1 MLKRPCISGAKRTL
15 GSVRDYVSTNFFNL
29 FWRCAFQ
36 THMEKTKSPFAC
48 EPRVYHTRYFA
59 KKVDPT
65 NQVAF
70 PSYENVRVRYAKE
83 RREERERIQREV
95 AKQKLKN
102 LKSKDERDREISEKR
117 RVKFLFFHEENIDL
131 QAWTD
136 YLPNF
141 KGFNQVSEKVGDI
154 AEKLENMVDGA
165 SSTIEAAKKQ
175 IRALFD
181 SFCQNMPKL
190 LVKAAIISF
199 LLWILERNTPHFL
212 IKVIVAVAAGFFVE
226 GSWKNICEMFSAMLS
241 ARVDNPVVD
250 EVVQLQ
256 AGLETIGFLSRAISL
271 LAVGTAIKNDVKRN
285 GFTDHLVDVVNSKMA
300 IQTRVSAGY
309 EDTLKL
315 IVQLLERGVNVIRG
329 YFSLPAIRFI
339 EMYSKD
345 IDTALHDVMLAER
358 AEMQGGCAPTVTARL
373 SKLLHLHHTIRKYQE
388 TYRFEPALNREFESA
403 VRTLQRLITPLRA
416 LAGEGTGYKPLPL
429 SLVMYGAPGVGKTL
443 MVQALVNALM
453 VQSGEIS
460 MEKAIDAARLI
471 FVKPFNTEY
480 MDGYCGQPVYLMYDY
495 MLRKATANDGGNGFT
510 DLMTFYSCFTTLCN
524 MAACDN
530 KGMFPFSSKVIM
542 MTTNLQSPGQA
553 GANELLLCPQA
564 LVRRVDVHYEVS
576 VKPEYRLPDSNK
588 LDYYKFQQELAKCAK
603 DNVLTLFPWHI
614 WELFPASWAPGVNFP
629 EPKPGTGM
637 PFIKLILESVQILKE
652 RATSHINSME
662 MCDAMLKASPASD
675 EAIDEMRRAVG
686 LQAGDCPD
694 TVDMLPVPE
703 VDPLVEDWISEAAKQ
718 EAFDGDFNSD
728 ILETASGHIRV
739 RPPDRFDEL
748 VYAASVADTIDPGDE
763 VKPFGSRIHSF
774 IKEKLKFILHCVRQ
788 FFTFVSTFMRTTVAV
803 FAPLAF
809 VFFLSYALIKLL
821 VDMIKALF
829 RFIKGLFGFDVEQQS
844 NLVTSNA
851 VKVVTF
857 QSQNAEA
864 ACVKVFKNTY
874 KLIIGENDCFVLGQV
889 LFLQRDYVCFPG
901 HYVGKIEEAI
911 ADTKIFRDTR
921 ATLKNLYK
929 PGDDID
935 LTVAEFL
942 KWPRVSV
949 DGADLCIAKTKL
961 LSYKSRI
968 THLIL
973 KESDLRSVS
982 GMQMRMDSGDLRPV
996 GCQRSDPLVHTTT
1009 TVFGK
1014 YDTGRLRMGSG
1025 KLCIDHNRWFVYKAA
1040 TRSGDCGGVLSI
1052 TNGGSFSNRVVC
1064 GLHVGGRPSY
1074 QEGYA
1079 QVLTQE
1085 LVEPYLQR
1093 LARDYGDPVI
1103 DELDYARTVLEAGLE
1118 VPVKFQVVEEH
1129 NMPIGKDV
1137 PFHGV
1142 TVDRQGEAITVET
1155 VRKDMG
1161 SFECSGMI
1169 TCPISMPV
1177 RTNLVPTVLFEDKA
1191 FEELVPEYTSKPVR
1205 LSPYYADGEKICP
1218 MVEALKPYSVPPM
1231 AIDTASFNSAVFVAM
1246 RPFSACTTT
1255 TRGDVWSVE
1264 EAVVGR
1270 SGVASIPRKTSVGL
1284 PLCVE
1289 HKDKTF
1295 IVGNSEDYDV
1305 SGPKFSKFKQE
1316 IVNLQSLLKEG
1327 KRPWFVVRGF
1337 LKDEVRAPG
1346 KAARYISGTAIHYY
1360 VLCRMYFGE
1369 IVASALSKYREHGMC
1384 TGINPYADWEWL
1396 HNFILRPGNKVWDG
1410 DFKGF
1415 DSSEQPQMLWA
1426 CLQFINSWYHYR
1438 GASEEDNKVRT
1449 ILFLDL
1455 VKSRHVVGEGAL
1467 STHVVEWQKSLPS
1480 GHFLTGFINSMVSM
1494 SCLVYAY
1501 VKLTGTY
1508 DFWDNCS
1515 AATQG
1520 DDNLC
1525 CASDSVIDRFNQVT
1539 VAKVLAEDFRMTYT
1553 AGRKGEELKPYVGI
1567 DDVIFLQRKFKRVDG
1582 KIVGPIRLQSCLCN
1596 MYWVNKGD
1604 YKYTRETLCGMAENN
1619 LCELSLHGKEVF
1631 LKGVSL
1637 LMPYLKRYSYVPLLD
1652 VSDHR
1657 AYFAF
1662 TAERDSPGF

>member
-1 MLKRPCISGAKRTL
+1 MDKQQTFVHAPVQGTPCSGFLLRKRNEISK
-15 GSVRDYVSTNFFNL
+15 
-29 FWRCAFQ
+29 
-36 THMEKTKSPFAC
+36 KSPLAC
-48 EPRVYHTRYFA
+48 EPRVYHCRYVSTKVRFEQVPCSYSSEQW
-59 KKVDPT
+59 KK
-65 NQVAF
+65 
-70 PSYENVRVRYAKE
+70 
-83 RREERERIQREV
+83 REEKLRRRAIREEIQREC
-95 AKQKLKN
+95 AKQKLKFMRT
-102 LKSKDERDREISEKR
+102 KQERAQEVVER
-117 RVKFLFFHEENIDL
+117 RRAKFLLHYEEDIDL

-136 YLPNF
+136 YIPNF

-154 AEKLENMVDGA
+154 ADKLENIVDGA
-165 SSTIEAAKKQ
+165 ASTIDVAKTQ
-175 IRALFD
+175 IKALFD
-181 SFCQNMPKL
+181 SFCQNMPRL
-190 LVKAAIISF
+190 LVKAAILSF

-212 IKVIVAVAAGFFVE
+212 VKVVVTVASGFFVE
-226 GSWKNICEMFSAMLS
+226 ASWKTICDMFSGIVS
-241 ARVDNPVVD
+241 TRIDNPVIN
-250 EVVQLQ
+250 EVIQLQ
-256 AGLETIGFLSRAISL
+256 SGLEIIGFLSRAVSL

-285 GFTDHLVDVVNSKMA
+285 GFSDHLVEVVSNKMA
-300 IQTRVSAGY
+300 MQTRVSAGY

-315 IVQLLERGVNVIRG
+315 VIQLLERGVNVIRS
-329 YFSLPAIRFI
+329 YFSLPAMRFI
-339 EMYSKD
+339 EMYSKE
-345 IDTALHDVMLAER
+345 IDTALHEVILLEQG
-358 AEMQGGCAPTVTARL
+358 EMNGGCAPTVSARL
-373 SKLLHLHHTIRKYQE
+373 SKLLHLYHTIRKYQE
-388 TYRFEPALNREFESA
+388 IYRWEPALNREFESA
-403 VRTLQRLITPLRA
+403 IRTLQKLITPLRA

-460 MEKAIDAARLI
+460 MAQAIDAARLI

-480 MDGYCGQPVYLMYDY
+480 MDGYCGQPVYLMDDY
-495 MLRKATANDGGNGFT
+495 MLKKATANDGGNGFT

-564 LVRRVDVHYEVS
+564 LVRRVDVHYEVC
-576 VKPEYRLPDSNK
+576 VRPDYRLDGTTK
-588 LDYYKFQQELAKCAK
+588 LDYYKFQQELAKCTK

-652 RATSHINSME
+652 RASSHTMSMD
-662 MCDAMLKASPASD
+662 MCDAMLKASPASED
-675 EAIDEMRRAVG
+675 EISRLKEMVG
-686 LQAGDCPD
+686 LQSGECPVVGMEPLPAG
-694 TVDMLPVPE
+694 TSR
-703 VDPLVEDWISEAAKQ
+703 VEDWISEAAQ
-718 EAFDGDFNSD
+718 QTEYEQCSD
-728 ILETASGHIRV
+728 IVETESGHVRV

-748 VYAASVADTIDPGDE
+748 VYAASVADTVTAPED
-763 VKPFGSRIHSF
+763 VKPFSAKVHSF
-774 IKEKLKFILHCVRQ
+774 IKDKLKFILQCVNC
-788 FFTFVSTFMRTTVAV
+788 FFTFVKTFMTAMAVGVAPLV
-803 FAPLAF
+803 FAF
-809 VFFLSYALIKLL
+809 VLSYTLVRLL

-829 RFIKGLFGFDVEQQS
+829 RFIKRLFGFDVEQQS
-844 NLVTSNA
+844 NLATASA
-851 VKVVTF
+851 MKIATF
-857 QSQNAEA
+857 QSQTAESA
-864 ACVKVFKNTY
+864 SIKVFKNTY
-874 KLIIGENDCFVLGQV
+874 KLLIGEGDCFVLGQI
-889 LFLQRDYVCFPG
+889 LFLQQDYFCYPS
-901 HYVGKIEEAI
+901 HYIGKIKEAL
-911 ADTKIFRDTR
+911 ADGRIFNDTR

-942 KWPRVSV
+942 KWPRYRV
-949 DGADLCIAKTKL
+949 DDADLCIGKAKL

-982 GMQMRMDSGDLRPV
+982 GMQMRMDSGDIRPV
-996 GCQRSDPLVHTTT
+996 GSMRSDPLVHTTT
-1009 TVFGK
+1009 TVCGK
-1014 YDTGRLRMGSG
+1014 FDVGHLRMGSG
-1025 KLCIDHNRWFVYKAA
+1025 SLCVDHTRWFVYKAA
-1040 TRSGDCGGVLSI
+1040 TRSGDCGGILSV
-1052 TNGGSFSNRVVC
+1052 TNGGSFNNRVIC

-1085 LVEPYLQR
+1085 LLEPYLR
-1093 LARDYGDPVI
+1093 RMRHEYGDPLVE
-1103 DELDYARTVLEAGLE
+1103 ELDYRTTVLEAGLD
-1118 VPVKFQVVEEH
+1118 VPVKFQVNEEH
-1129 NMPIGKDV
+1129 DMPIGTD
-1137 PFHGV
+1137 
-1142 TVDRQGEAITVET
+1142 TVCPLKQIDCKGNCVDADLLR
-1155 VRKDMG
+1155 RDMG
-1161 SFECSGMI
+1161 SFECSGI
-1169 TCPISMPV
+1169 VSCPISMPV
-1177 RTNLVPTVLFEDKA
+1177 RTNLVPTVLYDDKA
-1191 FEELVPEYTSKPVR
+1191 FEELVPGYNSKPVR
-1205 LSPYYADGEKICP
+1205 LSPYYVGEERVCP
-1218 MVEALKPYSVPPM
+1218 MVEALRPYSVPPM
-1231 AIDTASFNSAVFVAM
+1231 AIDTASFSSAVFVAM
-1246 RPFSACTTT
+1246 RPFSGATTCM
-1255 TRGDVWSVE
+1255 RGDVWSVE
-1264 EAVVGR
+1264 EAVIGR
-1270 SGVASIPRKTSVGL
+1270 AGVASIPRKTSVGL

-1295 IVGNSEDYDV
+1295 IVGNDEEYDIT
-1305 SGPKFSKFKQE
+1305 GPKFQKFRTE
-1316 IVNLQSLLKEG
+1316 IINLQGLLQAG

-1346 KAARYISGTAIHYY
+1346 KAARYISGTSIHYY

-1369 IVASALSKYREHGMC
+1369 IVAAALSKFREHGMC

-1415 DSSEQPQMLWA
+1415 DSSEQPQMLWS

-1438 GASEEDNKVRT
+1438 GASDEDCNIRT

-1455 VKSRHVVGEGAL
+1455 VKSRHVVGEGAM
-1467 STHVVEWQKSLPS
+1467 STHVIEWQKSLPS

-1501 VKLTGTY
+1501 IKLTGNY

-1525 CASDSVIDRFNQVT
+1525 CANDKVVDRFNQVT
-1539 VAKVLAEDFRMTYT
+1539 VAKVLQEDFRMTYT

-1567 DDVIFLQRKFKRVDG
+1567 DDVIFLQRKFKTVDG

-1596 MYWVNKGD
+1596 MYWINKGD
-1604 YKYTRETLCGMAENN
+1604 YKYTRETICGMAENN
-1619 LCELSLHGKEVF
+1619 FCELSLHGKEVF